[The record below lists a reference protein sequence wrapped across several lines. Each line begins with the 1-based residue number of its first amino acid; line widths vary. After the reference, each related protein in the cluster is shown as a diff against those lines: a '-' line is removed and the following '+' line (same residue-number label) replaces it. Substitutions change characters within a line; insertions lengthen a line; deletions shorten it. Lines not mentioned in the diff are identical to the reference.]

1 MRRKTGSKPYAST
14 SVAVAVT
21 QHRDITGLFAK
32 YGVQKWN
39 FATDKTDGI
48 AMVRFEMS
56 PDRWA
61 RVMLKM
67 PVEKPDGNPRRGRK
81 PAVNAKEKAEMMVW
95 RALYN
100 WLKVQFEAIEY
111 GVFTPQE
118 AFLGWMEIPTPEG
131 GMTVAEALL
140 PHMDDLP
147 RLLGSGRE

>member
-1 MRRKTGSKPYAST
+1 MKRSQGRKPYAST

-32 YGVQKWN
+32 YGVQKWT

-67 PVEKPDGNPRRGRK
+67 PVEKPDVKPRRGRPK
-81 PAVNAKEKAEMMVW
+81 ADAAEQAEKMVW

-111 GVFTPQE
+111 GVFSPQE
-118 AFLGWMEIPTPEG
+118 LSLI
-131 GMTVAEALL
+131 
-140 PHMDDLP
+140 HI
-147 RLLGSGRE
+147 

>member
-1 MRRKTGSKPYAST
+1 MRRTQGSKPYAST
-14 SVAVAVT
+14 SVSVAVT

-56 PDRWA
+56 PGRWA

-67 PVEKPDGNPRRGRK
+67 PVEKPDGRPRRGRPK
-81 PAVNAKEKAEMMVW
+81 ADAADKAEMMVW

-118 AFLGWMEIPTPEG
+118 AFLGWMEIPTREG
-131 GMTVAEALL
+131 GVTVAEALL
-140 PHMDDLP
+140 PHLDDLP
-147 RLLGSGRE
+147 RLLGDGRD